1 MSCCLDLA
9 WSNKVLL
16 NDMLT
21 CGCFCC
27 RIEEIENKVGAGLI
41 EEVILMA
48 KSELKLI
55 DILYKA
61 KV

>member
-1 MSCCLDLA
+1 
-9 WSNKVLL
+9 
-16 NDMLT
+16 MLT
-21 CGCFCC
+21 CRYFCC